1 MNNLES
7 ICTKVWETTNIEEKK
22 ELLKQAV
29 QSFRYKEKVAA
40 FNRTIASCTNANI
53 LDKMASNLILNT
65 TDKVVD
71 LLPR

>member
-29 QSFRYKEKVAA
+29 QSFRYKAKSQEFISTIDVEK
-40 FNRTIASCTNANI
+40 NANR
-53 LDKMASNLILNT
+53 LDSMASNLILNR